1 MRLNPS
7 TAMAKVIVDELI
19 RGGVEEF
26 VLAPGSRNA
35 PLSLAVAEA
44 ADLGR
49 ARLHVRIDER
59 TAGFLAL
66 GLAKGSGRAVAVITT
81 SGTAAANLHPAVL
94 EAAHSDLPLMVL
106 TADRPPELRGTGANQ
121 TTDQYAL
128 FGKAVR
134 YFAELGPAEPI
145 VGQVSYWRSA
155 VARAVHS
162 SANGPVHLNIA
173 LREPLVSEG
182 GEWIEALDGRDGDLP
197 WTMVVDHLPHT
208 FEIGLDLPPRGVVVV
223 AHDPM
228 GIPPAQIEAFAGHHG
243 WPLVAENP
251 LSFPSSIS
259 HASLFL
265 ASSATRETLRPD
277 VVLVVGR
284 PVLSRS
290 LAALIKDVA
299 RVIVIDPSHTWSDPW
314 RSADLVLPDLPMRE
328 ESADI
333 DSTWLPLWRDVSKR
347 SADVISQLPEWSSG
361 RISAHLAASFP
372 SQATVFVGASRPI
385 RDLEAFA
392 SARSGVNVFANRGLA
407 GIDGNI
413 STAVGIALTS
423 ADPAYAVVGDLT
435 FLHDLNGLLVND
447 HMPSLTVIVMDNNGG
462 GIFSSLPQAGQ
473 PNFERVFGT
482 PHDRDLV
489 AIARSFNVDT
499 ASVTSLAELDAQLA
513 IRSTGIRVL
522 VISLPTREEG
532 AQTLELLLQR
542 LTD

>member
-7 TAMAKVIVDELI
+7 TAMAIVAVDELI

-26 VLAPGSRNA
+26 VVAPGSRNA

-44 ADLGR
+44 ANLGR

-94 EAAHSDLPLMVL
+94 EASHSDVPLLVL

-134 YFAELGPAEPI
+134 FFAEVGPAEPI
-145 VGQVSYWRSA
+145 VGQVGYWRSV
-155 VARAVHS
+155 VARAVHA
-162 SANGPVHLNIA
+162 SATGPVHLNVA

-182 GEWIEALDGRDGDLP
+182 GEWIESLDGRDGDLP
-197 WTMVVDHLPHT
+197 WTMVVDQLPHT
-208 FEIGLDLPPRGVVVV
+208 FEIGLDLPQRGVVVV
-223 AHDPM
+223 AHDAM
-228 GIPPAQIEAFAGHHG
+228 GIPSAQIEAFAGHLG

-251 LSFPSSIS
+251 LSFYTAVAHS
-259 HASLFL
+259 SLFL
-265 ASSATRETLRPD
+265 VNGETRKTLRPD
-277 VVLVVGR
+277 AVLVVGR

-290 LAALIKDVA
+290 LAALIKDAA
-299 RVIVIDPSHTWSDPW
+299 RVIVIDPSNTWSDPW
-314 RSADLVLPDLPMRE
+314 RSADLVLPDLPMRD
-328 ESADI
+328 ESTEI
-333 DSTWLPLWRDVSKR
+333 DSTWLPMWRDLSKR
-347 SADVISQLPEWSSG
+347 TADVINQLPEWTSG
-361 RISAHLAASFP
+361 RISAHIASSLP
-372 SQATVFVGASRPI
+372 SQATLFVGASRPI
-385 RDLEAFA
+385 RDIEAFA
-392 SARSGVNVFANRGLA
+392 APRSGVAVFANRGLA

-423 ADPAYAVVGDLT
+423 ADPSFAVVGDLT
-435 FLHDLNGLLVND
+435 FLHDLSGLLVND
-447 HMPSLTVIVMDNNGG
+447 HTPSLTIIVMDNNGG
-462 GIFSSLPQAGQ
+462 GIFSTLPQAGQ

-489 AIARSFNVDT
+489 KIATSFNID
-499 ASVTSLAELDAQLA
+499 AVTVASLAELDAQLA
-513 IRSTGIRVL
+513 VGSTGIRVL
-522 VISLPTREEG
+522 VISLPTREES

-542 LTD
+542 LAD